1 MKHGCLFLA
10 FGPLLVLVGLG
21 GATPLDAGVTV
32 HVSALGE
39 AGWYADDSRDANG
52 VDLVGA
58 TFTRYGKPGQT
69 PTEADDLALAE
80 RMYFSIDAGSPNG
93 LGGLTFVLDAAPG
106 KASKSTLSLS
116 TDGGFGSAA
125 PLTDGSFSASYRWM
139 QDPAIGATRMVFR
152 IGLQTSHYHAGPGGS
167 QEDFTAIRTG
177 ESLWDVILVYVPPP
191 ATATVWNTTE
201 ITPATVGW
209 KVFFQAG
216 NTFWSENYGL
226 VSSFG
231 NWRSLDEWAAFD
243 YDAGTAGVQSF
254 LDGASIVNFQFG
266 LGSSTNSVGES
277 TLASFETSLLADNY
291 VFAAVPE
298 PGTYALL
305 AGLGALG
312 WVLRRRMPRSP
323 CRSGFIPDTSGVKPD
338 LQK

>member
-1 MKHGCLFLA
+1 M
-10 FGPLLVLVGLG
+10 PLN
-21 GATPLDAGVTV
+21 AGVTI
-32 HVSALGE
+32 HVSTLGE
-39 AGWYADDSRDANG
+39 AGWYADDSRNANG

-58 TFTRYGKPGQT
+58 THTKFGKPGQA

-80 RMYFSIDAGSPNG
+80 RMYFTSDAGSPNG
-93 LGGLTFVLDAAPG
+93 RGGLTFVLDAAPG

-116 TDGGFGSAA
+116 TDDGFGSAD
-125 PLTDGSFSASYRWM
+125 PLTDGSFSATYQWM

-152 IGLQTSHYHAGPGGS
+152 IGLQTSHYHAGSGGS
-167 QEDFTAIRTG
+167 QENFTAVRTG

-191 ATATVWNTTE
+191 ATANVWNTTE
-201 ITPATVGW
+201 ITSATVGW

-226 VSSFG
+226 VSAFG

-243 YDAGTAGVQSF
+243 YDEDTVGVQSLF
-254 LDGASIVNFQFG
+254 QDASIVNFQFG

-291 VFAAVPE
+291 VFAAAIPE

-312 WVLRRRMPRSP
+312 WVLWRRRA
-323 CRSGFIPDTSGVKPD
+323 GVLPEYFTG
-338 LQK
+338 